1 MVLETRKRHTVGV
14 PVQFTQFGAAL
25 EFERMMQ
32 PRTALFKVMV
42 STTTMAWDYSKNL
55 LVNYWYSCRGPVRHR
70 RVTPSWLIN
79 TCGTIDGTN
88 GFGAPITVP
97 YVAFF
102 NYYLD
107 ANQESGQASG
117 QASGQL
123 PGQE

>member
-1 MVLETRKRHTVGV
+1 
-14 PVQFTQFGAAL
+14 
-25 EFERMMQ
+25 MQ

-42 STTTMAWDYSKNL
+42 SHYYDGLGLQQEPIGEL
-55 LVNYWYSCRGPVRHR
+55 LVQLPWAG
-70 RVTPSWLIN
+70 TPPTRDAAWLIN

-97 YVAFF
+97 CVAFF

-117 QASGQL
+117 QL